1 MTGSIP
7 RETQRLLE
15 SAGQAHL
22 LRWWDDFDEA
32 RRTDFL
38 SQIEAID
45 FPLIDELVRAP
56 AIADSHVDP
65 RRLAERAAP
74 PLNLLRLPRTSA
86 ERAEWQAAEA
96 RGEELLSAGQVGA
109 IVVAGGQGTRLKFD
123 RAKGLYPIGP
133 VSGRSLFQVF
143 AEQLRARSRRA
154 SVAIPWFVMTSLAT
168 HDEIVAFFVGNAHFG
183 LDPAD
188 VFFFQQGAMPAVD
201 ATTGRVLL
209 SDRHEIAFS
218 PDGHG
223 GMPAALRKAGLF
235 DEMRRRGIEH
245 LYYHQ
250 VDNPAS
256 MLCDPVFVG
265 WHDRRRSDLSTKI
278 VGKVAPEEPMGVVV
292 SVDGQTRIIEYSDL
306 PADLLRK
313 TDAAGQPCFW
323 AGNTAMHVFRR
334 EFLERLAADPAL
346 LPFHVAFKAVEY
358 LDDAGQVV
366 TPAAN
371 NAWKFERFIFDAL
384 PHAGEAVVVETDR
397 ASEFLPVKKA
407 EGSDSP
413 QSSREGL
420 MRMYRSWLR
429 AAGTEIADEVPVE
442 ISPLAALRAEDLR
455 QVSLP
460 ATIDRPTVI
469 GPI

>member
-1 MTGSIP
+1 
-7 RETQRLLE
+7 
-15 SAGQAHL
+15 
-22 LRWWDDFDEA
+22 
-32 RRTDFL
+32 
-38 SQIEAID
+38 
-45 FPLIDELVRAP
+45 
-56 AIADSHVDP
+56 
-65 RRLAERAAP
+65 
-74 PLNLLRLPRTSA
+74 
-86 ERAEWQAAEA
+86 
-96 RGEELLSAGQVGA
+96 
-109 IVVAGGQGTRLKFD
+109 
-123 RAKGLYPIGP
+123 
-133 VSGRSLFQVF
+133 VF

-256 MLCDPVFVG
+256 MLCDPAFVG

-278 VGKVAPEEPMGVVV
+278 VCKVAPEEPMGVVV

-313 TDAAGQPCFW
+313 TNAAGQPCFW

-429 AAGTEIADEVPVE
+429 AAGTEIADDVPVE
-442 ISPLAALRAEDLR
+442 ISPLAALQAEDLR

-469 GPI
+469 GPE